1 MAEVSSY
8 RAGHGS
14 SVAIAVREALR
25 LRNAAATAPALA
37 ILMALAATP
46 VQSQNAAGSS
56 SEVEEVIVTGIRE
69 QLKTS
74 QARKAEAEEIL
85 DSITASDIGALPD
98 RSVTEVLQRI
108 PGLAIGRVPEA
119 RDADRI
125 AVEGAGVTV
134 RGLTWVRSEL
144 NGRSAFSAK
153 KSRALSFED
162 IPPEL
167 MAAVNVY
174 KNPSAAMIEGGLSGD
189 VDLRTRMPFDSP
201 DRIMAASAE
210 YAVGDLANKER
221 PSGSFLFSDRWNTG
235 IGELGFLISSSAS
248 QLTTQTHTLHIDK
261 YYARTNLPGY
271 EGQTVFAP
279 GGVGWRELT
288 VDRERLGGSLAL
300 QWRPNDTVDVSLQY
314 FVADA
319 TFEQNENAMW
329 TEQGNSLT
337 GSNLRVSN
345 GYLVGGDIANSA
357 FNGSARYNERE
368 SKNHDAA
375 LHLTWH
381 PGDQW
386 RFDVDVQRAL
396 ADTDAADLTLGSPTF
411 GQGNDALDVNLR
423 LNGNNEPS
431 ITLGPNS
438 VMTDPDQYYYGW
450 AMDHYEKNDADA
462 WAYRADG
469 EYTFD
474 NSDWLDK
481 IRFGIRHE
489 DYSSTTRETG
499 YRWGTVAQSWGGGAT
514 TFGDASGSV
523 PYSQQGFSD
532 WFHGGRAPSV
542 YLFPRA
548 STFNSRAAFENT
560 IHSVE
565 TFGTNCCDW
574 TPWNG
579 DFADTTPGNDGLGI
593 NTQNQRTWAGYVVAH
608 FGGKAKFDGNV
619 GVRVVETKNL
629 GTGLLT
635 FSGANLIGAPAE
647 SAFANGASY
656 ESTDEN
662 SYTDVLP
669 SLNLRYKVRDDLFF
683 RLAVARSLARPDF
696 PLLLPAINITAK
708 LGLIGT
714 NGACGE
720 LPDGAGVGNCVFQYN
735 GFSGNPELEPMRS
748 WQYDLTAEWYI
759 NPTNSLTGAIFYKQL
774 EGFMETSLNSTVDYT
789 NNGQTRT
796 VRVLR
801 PENQGNGYVQG
812 FEVAYNSF
820 FDFLPGFWKN
830 FGARTAFTYVES
842 GGTRNVAANPYDQNQ
857 RDNSALDDY
866 PLEGLSRTSYNAELY
881 YSTPRFE
888 ARLAYNWREKYVLT
902 MAAANLNIPAWA
914 DDYGQLDGSVTW
926 SATQKIKVGLQAVN
940 LTDAPYRILVDNFV
954 DNTGLTYHNW
964 VSADRRYNVFV
975 RASF

>member
-1 MAEVSSY
+1 
-8 RAGHGS
+8 
-14 SVAIAVREALR
+14 
-25 LRNAAATAPALA
+25 
-37 ILMALAATP
+37 MALSSPAHA
-46 VQSQNAAGSS
+46 QNASGSS
-56 SEVEEVIVTGIRE
+56 SQVEEVVVTGIRE
-69 QLKTS
+69 QLKSS
-74 QARKAEAEEIL
+74 QARKADAEEIL

-134 RGLTWVRSEL
+134 RGLSWVRSEL

-153 KSRALSFED
+153 ESRALGFED

-167 MAAVNVY
+167 MAAVDVY
-174 KNPSAAMIEGGLSGD
+174 KNPSAAMIEGGMAGV
-189 VDLRTRMPFDSP
+189 VDLRTRLPFDSP
-201 DRIMAASAE
+201 DRVLAASAE
-210 YAVGDLANKER
+210 YAIGDLANKER
-221 PSGSFLFSDRWNTG
+221 PSGSFLYSDRWNTG

-261 YYARTNLPGY
+261 YYRRNNLPGY
-271 EGQTVFAP
+271 EGQDVFAP
-279 GGVGWRELT
+279 GGIGWRELT
-288 VDRERLGGSLAL
+288 VDRDRLGGSLAL
-300 QWRPNDTVDVSLQY
+300 QWRPNDRLDVSLQY
-314 FVADA
+314 FMADA
-319 TFEQNENAMW
+319 TFEQNENALW

-337 GSNLRVSN
+337 GANLQVSN
-345 GYLVGGDIANSA
+345 GYLVGGQIDNKFFA
-357 FNGSARYNERE
+357 GSARYNERT
-368 SKNHDAA
+368 SKNQDAS

-381 PGDQW
+381 ATEQW
-386 RFDVDVQRAL
+386 RFDLDVQRAF
-396 ADTDAADLTLGSPTF
+396 ADADIMDLTLGSPTLE
-411 GQGNDALDVNLR
+411 QSDASTLGFDLR
-423 LNGNNEPS
+423 LNGSSEPR
-431 ITLGPNS
+431 IGLRPNS
-438 VMTDPDQYYYGW
+438 VMTDPDQHYYGW

-474 NSDWLDK
+474 NSDWLDR

-499 YRWGTVAQSWGGGAT
+499 YRWGAVAQTWGGGAT
-514 TFGDASGSV
+514 TFADASV
-523 PYSQQGFSD
+523 PYIHQGFSD

-542 YLFPRA
+542 YLFPNA
-548 STFNSRAAFENT
+548 SAFNSRAAFERT

-565 TFGTNCCDW
+565 TFGTGGAEW
-574 TPWNG
+574 IPWNG
-579 DFADTTPGNDGLGI
+579 DYADTTPGNDGLGI
-593 NTQNQRTWAGYVVAH
+593 NTQNQKTWAGYVAAH
-608 FGGKAKFDGNV
+608 FEKDRLDGNL
-619 GVRVVETKNL
+619 GVRVVRTENL

-635 FSGANLIGAPAE
+635 FSGADVIGAPE
-647 SAFANGASY
+647 EQAFANGASY
-656 ESTDEN
+656 ESTEEN
-662 SYTDVLP
+662 TYTDVLP
-669 SLNLRYKVRDDLFF
+669 SLNVRYKLRDDVFL

-696 PLLLPAINITAK
+696 PLLLPAINVTAR
-708 LGLIGT
+708 LGLMA
-714 NGACGE
+714 NGVCNE
-720 LPDGAGVGNCVFQYN
+720 LPEGVKTGTCVYQYN
-735 GFSGNPELEPMRS
+735 GFAGNPDLEPMRS
-748 WQYDLTAEWYI
+748 WQYDVAAEWYI

-774 EGFMETSLNSTVDYT
+774 QGFMETSLNSSVDYT

-820 FDFLPGFWKN
+820 FDFLPSFWKN

-842 GGTRNVAANPYDQNQ
+842 GGTRNVAANPYDENQ
-857 RDNSALDDY
+857 RDNAALDDY
-866 PLEGLSRTSYNAELY
+866 PLEGLSKTSYNAELY
-881 YSTPRFE
+881 YSTQRFE
-888 ARLAYNWREKYVLT
+888 ARLAYNWRERYVLT

-926 SATQKIKVGLQAVN
+926 NVTQKLKVGLQAVN
-940 LTDAPYRILVDNFV
+940 LTDAPYRILVDNFE
-954 DNTGLTYHNW
+954 DKTGLTYHNW

>member
-1 MAEVSSY
+1 MAEVNSGW
-8 RAGHGS
+8 AGHGS
-14 SVAIAVREALR
+14 SVATAVRRALQF
-25 LRNAAATAPALA
+25 RNAAATAPALA
-37 ILMALAATP
+37 LVMTLSATP
-46 VQSQNAAGSS
+46 AQSQNAAGSAS
-56 SEVEEVIVTGIRE
+56 QLEEVVVTGIRE
-69 QLKTS
+69 QLQSS
-74 QARKAEAEEIL
+74 QARKADAEEIL

-108 PGLAIGRVPEA
+108 PGLAIGRIPEA

-153 KSRALSFED
+153 KSRTLGFED

-167 MAAVNVY
+167 MAAVDVY
-174 KNPSAAMIEGGLSGD
+174 KNPSAAMIEGGLSGN
-189 VDLRTRMPFDSP
+189 VDLRTRLPFDSA
-201 DRIMAASAE
+201 DRVVAVSAE

-261 YYARTNLPGY
+261 YYAHDDLPGY

-300 QWRPNDTVDVSLQY
+300 QWRPSDAVDVSLQY

-319 TFEQNENAMW
+319 TFEQNENALW
-329 TEQGNSLT
+329 TEQGSGLT

-345 GYLVGGDIANSA
+345 GYLTGGQIANRYFA
-357 FNGSARYNERE
+357 GSARYNERE

-375 LHLTWH
+375 LHLTWR
-381 PGDQW
+381 PADQW
-386 RFDVDVQRAL
+386 RFDVDVQRAF
-396 ADTDAADLTLGSPTF
+396 ADTDAMDLTLGSPTLEQSDSETLGF
-411 GQGNDALDVNLR
+411 DLR
-423 LNGNNEPS
+423 LNGSSRPS
-431 ITLGPNS
+431 ITLRPNS
-438 VMTDPDQYYYGW
+438 VMTDPDQHYYGW

-474 NSDWLDK
+474 NSDWLDR

-499 YRWGTVAQSWGGGAT
+499 YRWGTVAQTWGGGAT
-514 TFGDASGSV
+514 TFGEASASV
-523 PYSQQGFSD
+523 PYAQQRFSD
-532 WFHGGRAPSV
+532 WFHGGRAPSA
-542 YLFPRA
+542 YLFPSA
-548 STFNSRAAFENT
+548 AAFNSRAAFENS

-579 DFADTTPGNDGLGI
+579 DFADSTPGNDGLGI

-608 FGGKAKFDGNV
+608 FGKSKFDGNA
-619 GVRVVETKNL
+619 GVRVVRSKNL

-635 FSGANLIGAPAE
+635 FSSANLIGAPDE
-647 SAFANGASY
+647 QAFANGASFAA
-656 ESTDEN
+656 TNDN

-669 SLNLRYKVRDDLFF
+669 SLNLRYKVRDDLFL
-683 RLAVARSLARPDF
+683 RMAVARSLARPDF
-696 PLLLPAINITAK
+696 PMLLPAINIAARVGL
-708 LGLIGT
+708 LGA
-714 NGACGE
+714 NGICTE
-720 LPDGAGVGNCVFQYN
+720 LPEGVEVGNCVFQYD
-735 GFSGNPELEPMRS
+735 GYAGNPDLEPMRS
-748 WQYDLTAEWYI
+748 WQYDVTAEWYI

-774 EGFMETSLNSTVDYT
+774 EGFMETALNATVDYT

-801 PENQGNGYVQG
+801 PENQGSGYVQG
-812 FEVAYNSF
+812 FELAYNSF

-830 FGARTAFTYVES
+830 FGARAAFTYVES
-842 GGTRNVAANPYDQNQ
+842 GGTRNVAANPYDENQ
-857 RDNSALDDY
+857 RDNSALDGY
-866 PLEGLSRTSYNAELY
+866 PLEGLSKTSYNVELY

-888 ARLAYNWREKYVLT
+888 ARLAYNWRERYVLT

-926 SATQKIKVGLQAVN
+926 NATQKIKVGLQAVN

>member
-1 MAEVSSY
+1 MAEVSSH
-8 RAGHGS
+8 RTEHGS
-14 SVAIAVREALR
+14 SVSSVVRQSLHFR
-25 LRNAAATAPALA
+25 PAAATAPAFAL
-37 ILMALAATP
+37 LMTLAATSA
-46 VQSQNAAGSS
+46 QSQNAAGSS
-56 SEVEEVIVTGIRE
+56 SQLEEVVVTGIRE
-69 QLKTS
+69 QLKSS
-74 QARKAEAEEIL
+74 QARKADAEEIL

-153 KSRALSFED
+153 KSRTLGFED

-167 MAAVNVY
+167 MAAVDVY
-174 KNPSAAMIEGGLSGD
+174 KNPSAAMIEGGLSGN
-189 VDLRTRMPFDSP
+189 VDLRTRLPFDSP
-201 DRIMAASAE
+201 DRVLAASAE
-210 YAVGDLANKER
+210 YAVGDLASKER

-235 IGELGFLISSSAS
+235 IGELGFLVSTSAS

-261 YYARTNLPGY
+261 YYARDNLPGY
-271 EGQTVFAP
+271 EGQTVYAP

-300 QWRPNDTVDVSLQY
+300 QWRPSDTVDVSLQY

-319 TFEQNENAMW
+319 TFEQNENALW

-337 GSNLRVSN
+337 GSNLQVSN
-345 GYLVGGDIANSA
+345 GYLVGGQIDNRYFA
-357 FNGSARYNERE
+357 GSARYNERE
-368 SKNHDAA
+368 STNHDAA
-375 LHLTWH
+375 LHLTWR
-381 PGDQW
+381 PGERW

-396 ADTDAADLTLGSPTF
+396 ADTDAMDLTLGSPTLE
-411 GQGNDALDVNLR
+411 QSDATTLGVDLR
-423 LNGNNEPS
+423 LNGSNEPS
-431 ITLGPNS
+431 IRLRPNS
-438 VMTDPDQYYYGW
+438 VMTDPAQHYYGW

-474 NSDWLDK
+474 NSDWLDR

-499 YRWGTVAQSWGGGAT
+499 YRWGTVAQTWGGGAT
-514 TFGDASGSV
+514 TFADASASV
-523 PYSQQGFSD
+523 PYIQQGFPD
-532 WFHGGRAPSV
+532 WFHGRRAPSA
-542 YLFPRA
+542 YLFPHA
-548 STFNSRAAFENT
+548 SAFNSRAAFENT

-579 DFADTTPGNDGLGI
+579 DFADSTPGNDGLGI
-593 NTQNQRTWAGYVVAH
+593 NTQNQRTWAGYAVAH
-608 FGGKAKFDGNV
+608 FEKSKLDGNV
-619 GVRVVETKNL
+619 GVRLVRSENL

-635 FSGANLIGAPAE
+635 FSSANLIGASDE
-647 SAFANGASY
+647 QAFANGASY
-656 ESTDEN
+656 ETTDKN

-669 SLNLRYKVRDDLFF
+669 SLNLRYKVRDDLFL

-696 PLLLPAINITAK
+696 PLLLPAINIEAQVGM
-708 LGLIGT
+708 LAA
-714 NGACGE
+714 NGACTE
-720 LPDGAGVGNCVFQYN
+720 LPEGVEVGNCVFQYT
-735 GFSGNPELEPMRS
+735 GYAGNPDLEPMRS

-759 NPTNSLTGAIFYKQL
+759 NPTNSLTGAIFYKRL
-774 EGFMETSLNSTVDYT
+774 EGFMETALNATVDYT

-801 PENQGNGYVQG
+801 PENQGSGYVQG
-812 FEVAYNSF
+812 FELAYNSF

-830 FGARTAFTYVES
+830 FGARAAFTYVES
-842 GGTRNVAANPYDQNQ
+842 GGTRNVAANPYDENQ
-857 RDNSALDDY
+857 RDNSALDGY
-866 PLEGLSRTSYNAELY
+866 PLEGLSKTSYNAELY
-881 YSTPRFE
+881 YSTQRFE
-888 ARLAYNWREKYVLT
+888 ARLAYNWRERYVLT
-902 MAAANLNIPAWA
+902 MAAANLDIPAWA

-926 SATQKIKVGLQAVN
+926 NATQKIKVGLQAVN

-954 DNTGLTYHNW
+954 DDTGLTYHNW

>member
-1 MAEVSSY
+1 MAEVSSN
-8 RAGHGS
+8 RAEHGTA
-14 SVAIAVREALR
+14 VTIAVRRALH
-25 LRNAAATAPALA
+25 LRNAAPTVPALA
-37 ILMALAATP
+37 ILLALSTTQAYA
-46 VQSQNAAGSS
+46 QNASGAS
-56 SEVEEVIVTGIRE
+56 SEVEEVVVTGIRE

-85 DSITASDIGALPD
+85 DSITAADIGALPD

-108 PGLAIGRVPEA
+108 PGVAIGRVPEA

-125 AVEGAGVTV
+125 AVEGAGATV

-153 KSRALSFED
+153 KSRTLGFED

-167 MAAVNVY
+167 MAAVDVY
-174 KNPSAAMIEGGLSGD
+174 KNPSAAMIEGGLSGV
-189 VDLRTRMPFDSP
+189 VDLRTRLPFDSP
-201 DRIMAASAE
+201 DRTVGVSAE
-210 YAVGDLANKER
+210 YAMGDLANKER

-235 IGELGFLISSSAS
+235 IGELGFLISGSAS
-248 QLTTQTHTLHIDK
+248 RLTSQTHTLHIDK
-261 YYARTNLPGY
+261 YYARSNLPGY

-288 VDRERLGGSLAL
+288 VDRDRLGGSLAL
-300 QWRPNDTVDVSLQY
+300 QWRPGDTVDVSLQY
-314 FVADA
+314 FIADA
-319 TFEQNENAMW
+319 TFEQNENALW
-329 TEQGNSLT
+329 TEQGNALT
-337 GSNLRVSN
+337 GSNLQVSN
-345 GYLVGGDIANSA
+345 GYLVSGDITNNY

-381 PGDQW
+381 PGDRW
-386 RFDVDVQRAL
+386 RFDMDVQRAL
-396 ADTDAADLTLGSPTF
+396 ADTDAADLTIGSPTF
-411 GQGNDALDVNLR
+411 AQSDPNALAVELR
-423 LNGNNEPS
+423 LNGSNEPS
-431 ITLGPNS
+431 IRVRPNS
-438 VMTDPDQYYYGW
+438 VMTDAEQYYYGW

-474 NSDWLDK
+474 NSDWLDR

-514 TFGDASGSV
+514 TFGDGGV
-523 PYSQQGFSD
+523 PYIQQGFSD

-542 YLFPRA
+542 YLFPRSSA
-548 STFNSRAAFENT
+548 FNSRAAFEST

-565 TFGTNCCDW
+565 TLGTNCCDW

-593 NTQNQRTWAGYVVAH
+593 NTQNQKTLAGYVNAH
-608 FGGKAKFDGNV
+608 FGKGKLDGNL
-619 GVRVVETKNL
+619 GVRVVRTENS

-635 FSGANLIGAPAE
+635 FSGANLVGAPDE
-647 SAFANGASY
+647 SAFANGASI
-656 ESTDEN
+656 EGTDEN

-669 SLNLRYKVRDDLFF
+669 SLNLRFKVQDNVFL

-696 PLLLPAINITAK
+696 PLLLPAINIQAK
-708 LGLIGT
+708 LGLMVNGT
-714 NGACGE
+714 CSE
-720 LPDGAGVGNCVFQYN
+720 LPDGAGVGNCVSQYN
-735 GFSGNPELEPMRS
+735 GFSGNPDLEPMRS
-748 WQYDLTAEWYI
+748 WQYDVAAEWYI

-774 EGFMETSLNSTVDYT
+774 EGFMETSLNSSVEYT

-830 FGARTAFTYVES
+830 FGARAAFTYVES

-857 RDNSALDDY
+857 RDNSALDNY
-866 PLEGLSRTSYNAELY
+866 PLEGLSKTSYNAELY
-881 YSTPRFE
+881 YSAQRFE

-914 DDYGQLDGSVTW
+914 DDYGQLDGSVVW
-926 SATQKIKVGLQAVN
+926 NATQKLKVGLQAVN

-954 DNTGLTYHNW
+954 DHTGLTYHNW
-964 VSADRRYNVFV
+964 VSADRRYSVFV
-975 RASF
+975 RCTF

>member
-1 MAEVSSY
+1 MALS
-8 RAGHGS
+8 A
-14 SVAIAVREALR
+14 
-25 LRNAAATAPALA
+25 APA
-37 ILMALAATP
+37 
-46 VQSQNAAGSS
+46 QSQNASGSS
-56 SEVEEVIVTGIRE
+56 SQVEEVVVTGLRE
-69 QLKTS
+69 QLKSS
-74 QARKAEAEEIL
+74 QARKADAEELL

-134 RGLTWVRSEL
+134 RGLSWVRSEL

-153 KSRALSFED
+153 ESRALGFED

-167 MAAVNVY
+167 MAAVDVY
-174 KNPSAAMIEGGLSGD
+174 KNPSAALIEGGMAGV
-189 VDLRTRMPFDSP
+189 VDLRTRLPFDSP
-201 DRIMAASAE
+201 DRVLAASAE

-221 PSGSFLFSDRWNTG
+221 PSGSFLYSDRWNTG
-235 IGELGFLISSSAS
+235 IGEMGFLISSSAS
-248 QLTTQTHTLHIDK
+248 QLTTQTHTLHIDR

-279 GGVGWRELT
+279 GGIGWRELT

-300 QWRPNDTVDVSLQY
+300 QWRPSDTVDVSLQY
-314 FVADA
+314 FMADA
-319 TFEQNENAMW
+319 TFEQNENASW
-329 TEQGNSLT
+329 SEQGNALT
-337 GSNLRVSN
+337 GSNLQVAN
-345 GYLVGGDIANSA
+345 GYLVGGRIANSFFA
-357 FNGSARYNERE
+357 GSARYNERE
-368 SKNHDAA
+368 STNHDAA

-381 PGDQW
+381 PGERW
-386 RFDVDVQRAL
+386 RFDLDVQRVF
-396 ADTDAADLTLGSPTF
+396 ADADIMDLTLGSPTVD
-411 GQGNDALDVNLR
+411 QGNPDALAFDLR
-423 LNGNNEPS
+423 LNGSNEPR
-431 ITLGPNS
+431 IGMAPNS
-438 VMTDPDQYYYGW
+438 VMTDPDQHYYGW

-474 NSDWLDK
+474 NSDWMDR

-489 DYSSTTRETG
+489 NYSSTTRETG
-499 YRWGTVAQSWGGGAT
+499 YRWGTVAQNWGGGDT
-514 TFGDASGSV
+514 RFGDASV
-523 PYSQQGFSD
+523 PYIQQGFSD
-532 WFHGGRAPSV
+532 WFHGGQAPSAYV
-542 YLFPRA
+542 FPHSSA
-548 STFNSRAAFENT
+548 YSGRAAFEST

-579 DFADTTPGNDGLGI
+579 DFADTTPGNDGLGV
-593 NTQNQRTWAGYVVAH
+593 NTQNQKSWAGYVAAH
-608 FGGKAKFDGNV
+608 FGKNKFDGNV
-619 GVRVVETKNL
+619 GVRVVRTENL

-635 FSGANLIGAPAE
+635 FSGADVVGSPDE

-656 ESTDEN
+656 EATDEN
-662 SYTDVLP
+662 TYTDVLP
-669 SLNLRYKVRDDLFF
+669 SLNLRYKVRDDVFLRF
-683 RLAVARSLARPDF
+683 AVARSLSRPDF
-696 PLLLPAINITAK
+696 PLLLPAINVTAK
-708 LGLIGT
+708 LGLMSNGVCNELPEGAKIGT
-714 NGACGE
+714 
-720 LPDGAGVGNCVFQYN
+720 CVYQYN
-735 GFSGNPELEPMRS
+735 GFAGNPDLEPMRS
-748 WQYDLTAEWYI
+748 WQYDVSAEWYI

-789 NNGQTRT
+789 NNGQTRS

-801 PENQGNGYVQG
+801 PENQGSGYVQG

-820 FDFLPGFWKN
+820 FDFLPGFGKN
-830 FGARTAFTYVES
+830 FGARAAFTYVES
-842 GGTRNVAANPYDQNQ
+842 GGTRNIAANPYDENQ
-857 RDNSALDDY
+857 RDNSALDGY
-866 PLEGLSRTSYNAELY
+866 PLEGLSKTSYNAELY
-881 YSTPRFE
+881 YSTQRFE
-888 ARLAYNWREKYVLT
+888 ARLAYNWRERYVLT

-926 SATQKIKVGLQAVN
+926 NVSQKLKVGLQAVN

>member
-1 MAEVSSY
+1 MAEVSS
-8 RAGHGS
+8 HGAEHGW
-14 SVAIAVREALR
+14 SVTHAVRRALHVT
-25 LRNAAATAPALA
+25 NPGPTAPALA
-37 ILMALAATP
+37 LVLALATTTA
-46 VQSQNAAGSS
+46 QSQNASGAAA
-56 SEVEEVIVTGIRE
+56 EVEEVVVTGLRE

-74 QARKAEAEEIL
+74 QARKADAEEIL
-85 DSITASDIGALPD
+85 DSITAADIGALPD

-108 PGLAIGRVPEA
+108 PGVAIGRVPEA

-125 AVEGAGVTV
+125 AVEGSGATI
-134 RGLTWVRSEL
+134 RGTSWVRSEL

-153 KSRALSFED
+153 ESRTLGFED

-167 MAAVNVY
+167 MAAVDVY
-174 KNPSAAMIEGGLSGD
+174 KNPSAAMIEGGLSGA
-189 VDLRTRMPFDSP
+189 VDLRTRLPFDSP
-201 DRIMAASAE
+201 DRVAGLSVE

-221 PSGSFLFSDRWNTG
+221 PSGSFLFSDRWDTG
-235 IGELGFLISSSAS
+235 IGEFGFLISGSAS
-248 QLTTQTHTLHIDK
+248 QLTSQTHTMHIDK

-288 VDRERLGGSLAL
+288 VDRDRLGGSLAV
-300 QWRPNDTVDVSLQY
+300 QWRPNDSVDVSFQY
-314 FVADA
+314 FIADA
-319 TFEQNENAMW
+319 TVEQNENALW

-337 GSNLRVSN
+337 GTNLRVSN
-345 GYLVGGDIANSA
+345 GYLVGGDIANNA

-375 LHLTWH
+375 LHLTWR
-381 PGDQW
+381 PAEQW

-396 ADTDAADLTLGSPTF
+396 ADTTAADLTLGSPTF
-411 GQGNDALDVNLR
+411 AQSDPAALGIDLR
-423 LNGNNEPS
+423 LNGSDEP
-431 ITLGPNS
+431 IIRVRPNS

-450 AMDHYEKNDADA
+450 AMDHYEDNDADA

-474 NSDWLDK
+474 NSDWLDR
-481 IRFGIRHE
+481 IRFGVREE

-514 TFGDASGSV
+514 TFGDGSV
-523 PYSQQGFSD
+523 PYFQQGFSD

-542 YLFPRA
+542 YMFPRSSA
-548 STFNSRAAFENT
+548 FNSRAAFENT

-579 DFADTTPGNDGLGI
+579 DYADTTPGNDGLGI
-593 NTQNQRTWAGYVVAH
+593 NTQTQKTLAGYVNAH
-608 FGGKAKFDGNV
+608 FGKGKLDGNL
-619 GVRVVETKNL
+619 GVRVVRTENR

-635 FSGANLIGAPAE
+635 FSGANLIGAPDE

-656 ESTDEN
+656 EATDEN
-662 SYTDVLP
+662 TYTDVLP
-669 SLNLRYKVRDDLFF
+669 SLNLRYKVQDNVFL

-696 PLLLPAINITAK
+696 PLLLPAINIQAK
-708 LGLIGT
+708 LGVMVNGT
-714 NGACGE
+714 CSE
-720 LPDGAGVGNCVFQYN
+720 LPDGAGVGNCVSQYN
-735 GFSGNPELEPMRS
+735 GFSGNPDLEPMRS
-748 WQYDLTAEWYI
+748 WQYDLAAEWYI

-774 EGFMETSLNSTVDYT
+774 EGFMETSLNASVEYT

-830 FGARTAFTYVES
+830 FGARAAFTYVES

-857 RDNSALDDY
+857 RDNAALDNY
-866 PLEGLSRTSYNAELY
+866 PLEGLSKTSYNAELY
-881 YSTPRFE
+881 YSTERFE

-914 DDYGQLDGSVTW
+914 DDYGQLDGSVVW
-926 SATQKIKVGLQAVN
+926 NVRPKLKLGLQAVN
-940 LTDAPYRILVDNFV
+940 LTDAPYRVLVDNFV
-954 DNTGLTYHNW
+954 DKTGLTYHNW

-975 RASF
+975 RYTF

>member
-1 MAEVSSY
+1 MAEVSSHG
-8 RAGHGS
+8 AEHGS
-14 SVAIAVREALR
+14 SVTIAVRRALH
-25 LRNAAATAPALA
+25 LRNAASTVPALA
-37 ILMALAATP
+37 ILLALSTTP
-46 VQSQNAAGSS
+46 AQSQNASGAS
-56 SEVEEVIVTGIRE
+56 SEVEEVVVTGIRE

-108 PGLAIGRVPEA
+108 PGIAIGRVPEA

-153 KSRALSFED
+153 KSRTLGFED

-167 MAAVNVY
+167 MAAVDVY
-174 KNPSAAMIEGGLSGD
+174 KNPSAAMIEGGLSGA
-189 VDLRTRMPFDSP
+189 VDLRTRLPFDSP
-201 DRIMAASAE
+201 DRAIGVSAE

-235 IGELGFLISSSAS
+235 IGELGFLISGSAS
-248 QLTTQTHTLHIDK
+248 QLTSQTHTLHIDK
-261 YYARTNLPGY
+261 YYSRTNLPGY

-288 VDRERLGGSLAL
+288 VDRDRLGGSLAL
-300 QWRPNDTVDVSLQY
+300 QWRPSDTVDVSLQY
-314 FVADA
+314 FIADA
-319 TFEQNENAMW
+319 TFEQNENALW
-329 TEQGNSLT
+329 TEQGNGLT
-337 GSNLRVSN
+337 GSNLQVSN
-345 GYLVGGDIANSA
+345 GYLVGGDIANNF

-381 PGDQW
+381 PGDRW
-386 RFDVDVQRAL
+386 RFDMDVQRAL
-396 ADTDAADLTLGSPTF
+396 ADTDAADLTIGSPTF
-411 GQGNDALDVNLR
+411 AQSDPNALAVNLR
-423 LNGNNEPS
+423 LNGSNEPS
-431 ITLGPNS
+431 IRVRPNS

-474 NSDWLDK
+474 NNDWMDR

-489 DYSSTTRETG
+489 DYNSTTRETG

-514 TFGDASGSV
+514 TFGDGGV
-523 PYSQQGFSD
+523 PYVQQGFSD
-532 WFHGGRAPSV
+532 WFHGGRAPST
-542 YLFPRA
+542 YLFPRSSA
-548 STFNSRAAFENT
+548 FNSRAAFEST
-560 IHSVE
+560 IHTVE
-565 TFGTNCCDW
+565 TLGTNCCDW

-593 NTQNQRTWAGYVVAH
+593 NTQNQKTLAGYVNAH
-608 FGGKAKFDGNV
+608 FGKGKLDGNL
-619 GVRVVETKNL
+619 GVRVVRTENS

-635 FSGANLIGAPAE
+635 FSGANLIGAPDE
-647 SAFANGASY
+647 SAFANGASM
-656 ESTDEN
+656 EATDEN
-662 SYTDVLP
+662 TYTDVLP
-669 SLNLRYKVRDDLFF
+669 SLNVRFKVQDNVFL

-696 PLLLPAINITAK
+696 PLLLPAINIQAK
-708 LGLIGT
+708 LGVMVNGT
-714 NGACGE
+714 CNE
-720 LPDGAGVGNCVFQYN
+720 LPDGAGVGNCVSQYN
-735 GFSGNPELEPMRS
+735 GFSGNPDLEPMRS
-748 WQYDLTAEWYI
+748 WQYDLAAEWYL

-774 EGFMETSLNSTVDYT
+774 EGFMETSLNSSVEYT

-830 FGARTAFTYVES
+830 FGARAAFTYVES

-857 RDNSALDDY
+857 RDNSALDNY
-866 PLEGLSRTSYNAELY
+866 PLEGLSKTSYNAELY
-881 YSTPRFE
+881 YSTQRFE

-914 DDYGQLDGSVTW
+914 DDYGQLDGSVVW
-926 SATQKIKVGLQAVN
+926 NATPKLKVGLQAVN

-954 DNTGLTYHNW
+954 DRTGLTYHNW

-975 RASF
+975 RCTF

>member
-1 MAEVSSY
+1 MAEVCSY

-14 SVAIAVREALR
+14 SVAIAVRRALQ
-25 LRNAAATAPALA
+25 LRNATAPALA

-69 QLKTS
+69 QLKSS

-108 PGLAIGRVPEA
+108 PGLAIGRVPDA

-134 RGLTWVRSEL
+134 RGLNWVRSEL
-144 NGRSAFSAK
+144 NGHSAFSAK
-153 KSRALSFED
+153 KSRTLGFED

-167 MAAVNVY
+167 MAAVDVY
-174 KNPSAAMIEGGLSGD
+174 KNPSAAMVEGGLSGV
-189 VDLRTRMPFDSP
+189 VDLRTRLPFDSP
-201 DRIMAASAE
+201 DRVLAASAE

-261 YYARTNLPGY
+261 YYAHDNLPGY

-288 VDRERLGGSLAL
+288 VDRERLGGSLAV
-300 QWRPNDTVDVSLQY
+300 QWRPSDTVDVSLQY
-314 FVADA
+314 FLADA
-319 TFEQNENAMW
+319 TFEQNENAIW
-329 TEQGNSLT
+329 TEQGAGLT
-337 GSNLRVSN
+337 GTNLQVSN
-345 GYLVGGDIANSA
+345 GYLVGGQIANRYFA
-357 FNGSARYNERE
+357 GSARYNERE
-368 SKNHDAA
+368 SENQDAS
-375 LHLTWH
+375 LHVSWR

-386 RFDVDVQRAL
+386 RFDMDVQRAF
-396 ADTDAADLTLGSPTF
+396 ADTDAMDLTLGSPTVEQSNSATLGF
-411 GQGNDALDVNLR
+411 DLR
-423 LNGNNEPS
+423 LNGSNEPR
-431 ITLGPNS
+431 ITMAPNS
-438 VMTDPDQYYYGW
+438 VMTNPDQHYYGW
-450 AMDHYEKNDADA
+450 AMDHYEKSDADA

-474 NSDWLDK
+474 NSDWLDR
-481 IRFGIRHE
+481 IRFGVRHE
-489 DYSSTTRETG
+489 NYSSTTRETG
-499 YRWGTVAQSWGGGAT
+499 YRWGAVAQSWGGGDT
-514 TFGDASGSV
+514 RFDDASV
-523 PYSQQGFSD
+523 PYIQQGFSD
-532 WFHGGRAPSV
+532 WFHGGRAPSA
-542 YLFPRA
+542 YLFP
-548 STFNSRAAFENT
+548 STSAFNSRAAFENT
-560 IHSVE
+560 IQSVE
-565 TFGTNCCDW
+565 TFGTNGGGW

-593 NTQNQRTWAGYVVAH
+593 NTQNQKTWAGYVAAH
-608 FGGKAKFDGNV
+608 FGKSKFDGNI
-619 GVRVVETKNL
+619 GVRVVRTKNL

-635 FSGANLIGAPAE
+635 FSGADVIGAPDE
-647 SAFANGASY
+647 LAFANGASY
-656 ESTDEN
+656 EATDEN

-669 SLNLRYKVRDDLFF
+669 SLNLRYKVRDDLFL
-683 RLAVARSLARPDF
+683 RLAAARSLARPDF
-696 PLLLPAINITAK
+696 PLLLPAINVTAE
-708 LGLIGT
+708 LGLMT
-714 NGACGE
+714 NGTCVD
-720 LPDGAGVGNCVFQYN
+720 LPEGVNRGTCVYQYN
-735 GFSGNPELEPMRS
+735 GFAGNPDLEPMRS

-759 NPTNSLTGAIFYKQL
+759 NPTNSLTGALFYKQL

-820 FDFLPGFWKN
+820 FDFLPGVWKN
-830 FGARTAFTYVES
+830 FGARAAFTYVES

-866 PLEGLSRTSYNAELY
+866 PLEGLSKTSYNAELY
-881 YSTPRFE
+881 YSTQRLE
-888 ARLAYNWREKYVLT
+888 ARLAYNWRERYVLT

-926 SATQKIKVGLQAVN
+926 NVSQKLKVGLQAVN

-954 DNTGLTYHNW
+954 DHTGLTYHNW

-975 RASF
+975 RATF